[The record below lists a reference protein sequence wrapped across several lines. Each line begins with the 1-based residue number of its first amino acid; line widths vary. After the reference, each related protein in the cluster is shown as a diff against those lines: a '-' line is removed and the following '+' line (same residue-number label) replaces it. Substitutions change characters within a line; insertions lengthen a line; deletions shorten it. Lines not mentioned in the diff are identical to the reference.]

1 MDLVNVDFKPMAPG
15 ELEYILDDSSLP
27 KIKIDAFEVI
37 ADEEALELYFP
48 TPEGWV
54 AIYCPSGAQRGDEGK
69 GKGTRLIS
77 RIDPLAKWG
86 ESVVGT
92 HNAGKGVTT
101 ENIKGEEVR
110 LTLNL
115 LPVTVVEPDQCNYIR
130 AKAKVNPFNL
140 EQEVERLHTT
150 TGRTRLLTQEQVLD
164 KESDMHEG
172 YHLMLDSKVCLTLPV
187 NRAYDVVNKE
197 DAMGS
202 TIAGSTG
209 VSMAMAGKFAPT
221 IEDVLY
227 DKASFIRQVKKQIRM
242 FNDEL
247 RHDEEWQDLGITD
260 MASFGEALQD
270 VSVYRNN

>member
-1 MDLVNVDFKPMAPG
+1 MNSLNLVDVTFNEMTPG
-15 ELEYILDDSSLP
+15 ELEFIVDDRFLP
-27 KIKIDAFEVI
+27 QIDIDTFEVI
-37 ADEEALELYFP
+37 PDEDALPLYFP

-54 AIYCPSGAQRGDEGK
+54 AIYCPSGAEKGDEGK

-101 ENIKGEEVR
+101 TDIDGNEVR
-110 LTLNL
+110 LSLNL

-130 AKAKVNPFNL
+130 AEAKVNPFNL
-140 EQEVERLHTT
+140 EVEVERLHNV
-150 TGRTRLLTQEQVLD
+150 TGRRRLLTQEQVLAED
-164 KESDMHEG
+164 EDDMHNG
-172 YHLMLDSKVCLTLPV
+172 YHLMLDEKVCLVLPV

-227 DKASFIRQVKKQIRM
+227 DHASFMKDVKKQVRM

-247 RHDEEWQDLGITD
+247 RHDEEWQALGI
-260 MASFGEALQD
+260 
-270 VSVYRNN
+270 